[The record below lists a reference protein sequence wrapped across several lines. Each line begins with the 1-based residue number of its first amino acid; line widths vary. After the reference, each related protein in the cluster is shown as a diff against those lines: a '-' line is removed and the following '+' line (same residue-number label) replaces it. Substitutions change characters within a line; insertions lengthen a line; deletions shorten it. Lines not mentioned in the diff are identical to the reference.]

1 LALWDERLPGES
13 LKAWTAFTTYR
24 DLLADRTMAAAWR
37 KLKRRKRGDAP
48 GRWNAWSS
56 QFRWQERV
64 GAYDVHLDGQL
75 REARE
80 KRMID
85 LAIRRAEYEFT
96 VQDNLEELTGWL
108 RSAIEKHNAAPI
120 TDIER
125 IEGKEVTVGASGEI
139 KVVNVRTRVKGLKT
153 SGLARLADS
162 YRDTM
167 TQAVVGVRGKTQD
180 AQAAKPAKAIMPDF
194 MLDFIE
200 REREEHEALKA
211 QDKADKKETTDGSNS
226 PVDTTY

>member
-1 LALWDERLPGES
+1 MALWDERLPGES
-13 LKAWTAFTTYR
+13 LKAWTAFTFYR
-24 DLLADRTMAAAWR
+24 DLESRTIAGAWR
-37 KLKRRKRGDAP
+37 KFKKRKRGDAP
-48 GRWNAWSS
+48 GRWDAWSS

-85 LAIRRAEYEFT
+85 LAIRRAEYEFK
-96 VQDNLEELTGWL
+96 VQDNLEELTTWL
-108 RSAIEKHNAAPI
+108 RTAIEKHNAAPI

-125 IEGKEVTVGASGEI
+125 IEGKEITVGASGEL
-139 KVVNVRTRVKGLKT
+139 KVVNVRTRVRGIKT
-153 SGLARLADS
+153 SGLARLSDA

-180 AQAAKPAKAIMPDF
+180 AKADKPPKAIMPDF
-194 MLDFIE
+194 MLEFIE

-211 QDKADKKETTDGSNS
+211 QEKASKKEQNDGSNAAGD
-226 PVDTTY
+226 PAY